1 MIRITNLLRGEQ
13 VQIQDQEAEKLID
26 SDDHKDNLEN
36 TKELKENI
44 NSEIL
49 LDLKENMTEIKE
61 NIKEIKENIEE
72 SIETDLKE
80 IK

>member
-1 MIRITNLLRGEQ
+1 
-13 VQIQDQEAEKLID
+13 
-26 SDDHKDNLEN
+26 
-36 TKELKENI
+36 
-44 NSEIL
+44 
-49 LDLKENMTEIKE
+49 MTEIKE